1 MGTRNLEKREQLRR
15 EISRSGLAALAIN
28 GLIGAGI
35 FALPAAVIQQAG
47 AFSPAVF
54 AICGVLMLTVVLSF
68 AQAASYFRGTG
79 GPVLYAKTAF
89 GSFVGFQT
97 GWLLYIG
104 RVTALAA
111 NSNALV
117 DYGGLLWDGLAQG
130 FGRALGIL
138 VCFVFFTTV
147 NTVGVRRAMAATNLL
162 TILKLLPLLLF
173 IALGFSYIKPHE
185 IVGATPLPLGSLAGT
200 LLLVVYA
207 FVGFEGA
214 VVPAGESKNPRL
226 DIPRALLL
234 TLGFTWVLYV
244 IIQTICVSVLPEGTA
259 TKTPVAEVA
268 RLIVG
273 APGAWIMTLA
283 AFLSIAGN
291 ISSIMVTAPRM
302 TYAMARDKTL
312 PAWFGKVHQ
321 SHQTPATSII
331 FLGVVG
337 LGLALTGTFVW
348 LAIMSSLARL
358 IGYGVCIAA
367 LPKLKK
373 EFAAGAT
380 AFHLPG
386 GLVIPAIAL
395 LLCVW
400 LAAQADARSWGMTAA
415 FMLAGTALYLG
426 TRKISMSKNLD
437 TPGKN

>member
-1 MGTRNLEKREQLRR
+1 MERREQLRR
-15 EISRSGLAALAIN
+15 EISRFGLAALAIN

-117 DYGGLLWDGLAQG
+117 NYGGLLWDGLAEG
-130 FGRALGIL
+130 FGRALGIV

-147 NTVGVRRAMAATNLL
+147 NTVGVRRGMAATNFL

-173 IALGFSYIKPHE
+173 IAVGISYIKPQE
-185 IVGATPLPLGSLAGT
+185 IVGAAPLPVGTLAGT

-214 VVPAGESKNPRL
+214 VVPAGESKSPRL

-234 TLGFTWVLYV
+234 TLGFTGVLYI
-244 IIQTICVSVLPEGTA
+244 IIQAICVAVLPEGTA
-259 TKTPVAEVA
+259 TKTPVADVA
-268 RLIVG
+268 RLMVG

-312 PAWFGKVHQ
+312 PVWFAKVHQ
-321 SHQTPATSII
+321 SHQTPTTSII

-337 LGLALTGTFVW
+337 LALALTGTFVW

-358 IGYGVCIAA
+358 IGYGVCVAA

-373 EFAAGAT
+373 KFAAGAT
-380 AFHLPG
+380 AFNLPG
-386 GLVIPAIAL
+386 GLLIPAIAL

-415 FMLAGTALYLG
+415 FMVAGTVLYLA
-426 TRKISMSKNLD
+426 TRKIPVSKNMD
-437 TPGKN
+437 APCKD